1 MRMDLVH
8 SRKKWRFYVD
18 ELGPRKYLSS
28 SCSPSQA
35 LPCHQ
40 LRRLHAGMAP
50 VIRQPLCATPRVQQ
64 SAVSN
69 SVVCGSPGLS
79 PHFQPLRHARS
90 PETPPPLP
98 WAAWRQ
104 MTDALL
110 QVLKWWNPMSFF
122 WFGHA
127 YSIHFNPIRISQVH
141 GGPQFI
147 IDPRDWG
154 FAEPCCFACS
164 SSSWESEPL
173 SSDQD
178 PRIPRCHT
186 MSGCLDHRINFSR
199 WFQDI
204 SRYFKP
210 FKHPFNKNYNSLQL
224 WYTR

>member
-1 MRMDLVH
+1 MAKVRAFQDTEVRFATPCLDFHSICILWPVAQLYILFHWWSLISNSTLNMRMDLVH

-164 SSSWESEPL
+164 SSS
-173 SSDQD
+173 
-178 PRIPRCHT
+178 
-186 MSGCLDHRINFSR
+186 
-199 WFQDI
+199 
-204 SRYFKP
+204 
-210 FKHPFNKNYNSLQL
+210 
-224 WYTR
+224 

>member
-1 MRMDLVH
+1 
-8 SRKKWRFYVD
+8 
-18 ELGPRKYLSS
+18 
-28 SCSPSQA
+28 
-35 LPCHQ
+35 
-40 LRRLHAGMAP
+40 
-50 VIRQPLCATPRVQQ
+50 
-64 SAVSN
+64 
-69 SVVCGSPGLS
+69 
-79 PHFQPLRHARS
+79 
-90 PETPPPLP
+90 
-98 WAAWRQ
+98 

-204 SRYFKP
+204 SSLSSTPLTKITTLYSFGTRGKP
-210 FKHPFNKNYNSLQL
+210 TCQHSFLEIQPAEVHDACDALHALCL
-224 WYTR
+224 WHLPGSPECLANALRMPCDCSKPDLPKFFL